1 MTNSDTQFALSGTSD
16 QAGPRRP
23 VLIDTD
29 LSFDDYVALLFLLQH
44 PGVEVRAITVANGV
58 VHIRPGLENCARL
71 LSLVDQPKIPIGRG
85 ATQSL
90 SGQNDFP
97 TGWRFLM
104 DYVFRLFLP
113 RRKKPSTAMEAPALI
128 RQQILASSSP
138 VTFVALAP
146 LTNLALALQADPTL
160 VQHIEKI
167 VVSGGAFTVPGTIHT
182 EIPANPNTVAEWNF
196 YTDPLAAK
204 VVLQSGARIALVPL
218 DVTHVQGESP
228 LVFSRS
234 AVLALRKAA
243 RGKAS
248 RLLVRLIYWWQL
260 ATKQYPAT
268 PVWDA
273 AAAALAV
280 EPQIGSW
287 RELRVGVVQEPQAV
301 AGQTREEADAPYPPI
316 QVCFA
321 GARTAFEAAYLALV
335 AGELKG
341 NDKD

>member
-1 MTNSDTQFALSGTSD
+1 MSISVTRVASSGTSA
-16 QAGPRRP
+16 QAGSRRP

-44 PGVEVRAITVANGV
+44 PRVEVRAITVTNGV
-58 VHIRPGLENCARL
+58 VHIEPGLENCARL
-71 LSLVDQPKIPIGRG
+71 LSLVGQPNIPIGRG
-85 ATQSL
+85 VTQSL

-97 TGWRFLM
+97 ASWRFLM
-104 DYVFRLFLP
+104 GHVFRLFLP
-113 RRKKPSTAMEAPALI
+113 RRKLPLTTMEAPALI
-128 RQQILASSSP
+128 RQQILASSSS

-160 VQHIEKI
+160 IQHIEKV
-167 VVSGGAFTVPGTIHT
+167 VVSGGAFAVPGTIHT

-204 VVLQSGARIALVPL
+204 MVLQSGARIALVPL

-228 LVFSRS
+228 LVFSQS
-234 AVLALRKAA
+234 AVRALRAAA

-260 ATKQYPAT
+260 ATNQYPAT

-280 EPQIGSW
+280 EPQMGSW
-287 RELRVGVVQEPQAV
+287 RALRVGVVQEPQAV
-301 AGQTREEADAPYPPI
+301 AGQTREEANAPYPI
-316 QVCFA
+316 QICFA
-321 GARTAFEAAYLALV
+321 GDRAAFEAAYLALV
-335 AGELKG
+335 TGEPKG
-341 NDKD
+341 DGKN